1 MDGAFLSLHKSKHL
15 LAHVLVVAGARRWP
29 QALRGESGETATGF
43 YADFGLT
50 ELPDE
55 IERGLLAEEMAR
67 VLGHFRMFRDV
78 QLTPRE
84 ARARFAGQPWKQQQV
99 AVLAELGE
107 RIGCYELD
115 GFFDV
120 CDCAIKSPRE
130 LRAVHPERFVLTG
143 AEPVQW
149 CDRTATHRLV
159 RITGEIF
166 PVPPPC
172 ECCPSAGAA

>member
-1 MDGAFLSLHKSKHL
+1 VDAAFLSQHKAKHL

-29 QALRGESGETATGF
+29 QALLGESGETATGF

-50 ELPDE
+50 EVPDE

-67 VLGHFRMFRDV
+67 VLGNVRVFRDV

-84 ARARFAGQPWKQQQV
+84 AREHFAGQPWKQQQV
-99 AVLAELGE
+99 AVLAELGG

-115 GFFDV
+115 GFLDV

-130 LRAVHPERFVLTG
+130 LRAVHPEKFLLTG
-143 AEPVQW
+143 AEPVAW
-149 CDRTATHRLV
+149 RDRTTVRRLV

-166 PVPPPC
+166 PAPPPC
-172 ECCPSAGAA
+172 ECCPPAGTG